1 MSNPKYTPM
10 QILRD
15 NIKRRIRQ
23 SSKTGQ
29 LYQATERMVYREML
43 KMIQGDALG
52 KPLLE
57 QEYECLEQAYSVGID
72 SSDLC
77 PKLDNYCETYFTI
90 VSIENLQDPCKP
102 QTIL

>member
-15 NIKRRIRQ
+15 NIKQRIRLTA
-23 SSKTGQ
+23 KTGL
-29 LYQATERMVYREML
+29 LYQSVSRMIYRDVL
-43 KMIQGDALG
+43 KMIEGDSLG

-90 VSIENLQDPCKP
+90 VSIENFQGPCKP